1 MDSASPGGVS
11 EFDVASDGFLAPKG
25 ATAAAG
31 AGTQDMAVPPNGASA
46 YAVAAGNSVYQFSI
60 DSAGRLNSLGSPLT
74 AGTHMAGGGGG
85 PGGPSPFTGERAGAP
100 GGPDNLGRGGG
111 PLAPGPPPGP
121 RGAGARWGAP
131 HPPRG

>member
-74 AGTHMAGGGGG
+74 AGTDMAAGGG
-85 PGGPSPFTGERAGAP
+85 SPDGQSPYAG
-100 GGPDNLGRGGG
+100 GRGGG
-111 PLAPGPPPGP
+111 AGDQYSIRGGGVLLGQGPPPGP
-121 RGAGARWGAP
+121 AGAGPGGACP
-131 HPPRG
+131 Q